1 MQAILFALISY
12 LGWGTGDIFGTIATR
27 KIGGYSTTLYY
38 LVFQLLIF
46 IPLALFFTSDLK
58 NLTFNII
65 LLNLL
70 LGAIGTVGL
79 IAFYQGLKIANA
91 SLVGTI
97 SSSFAALTVVLSIIF
112 LKESVSLAQAFSIV
126 LIFIGIVISGL
137 DFKELQDKKLVINK
151 GVLLAFVAMIT
162 WGIYW
167 AFIKIPVR
175 EIGWYWPGII
185 SMSTFPAILLFMKIN
200 NLRLEILMSKVL

>member
-167 AFIKIPVR
+167 
-175 EIGWYWPGII
+175 
-185 SMSTFPAILLFMKIN
+185 
-200 NLRLEILMSKVL
+200 